1 MLILYS
7 TNLTLLKYKVSQ
19 KKVGFTTCNSSS
31 KSHFFGGH
39 LVVFFYFIFNSSN
52 KEKFEKTNKNK
63 LERTVMKK
71 DNKTH
76 VGVLLSMEKVHGLKK
91 KISDQVQ
98 NKVDMK
104 SFKNLS
110 KVSINLMFLY
120 LN

>member
-1 MLILYS
+1 
-7 TNLTLLKYKVSQ
+7 
-19 KKVGFTTCNSSS
+19 
-31 KSHFFGGH
+31 
-39 LVVFFYFIFNSSN
+39 
-52 KEKFEKTNKNK
+52 
-63 LERTVMKK
+63 MKK

-110 KVSINLMFLY
+110 KVSLNLMFLY

>member
-1 MLILYS
+1 
-7 TNLTLLKYKVSQ
+7 
-19 KKVGFTTCNSSS
+19 
-31 KSHFFGGH
+31 
-39 LVVFFYFIFNSSN
+39 
-52 KEKFEKTNKNK
+52 
-63 LERTVMKK
+63 MKK

-76 VGVLLSMEKVHGLKK
+76 VGGLLSMEKVHGLKK

-120 LN
+120 LNWNICRFMIYLDHKIFLVIGPIY